1 MKRRQFIA
9 GIAGVVA
16 AWPLTAEA
24 QRRAIPVIGFLSAAE
39 PRRELLA
46 AFRRAL
52 QEGGYVEGKNLS
64 VEYRWSDA
72 QYDRLPALAAELVG
86 RPVAVFVASAPPAA
100 LAAKA
105 ATVTIPIVF
114 ISGEDPVKSGLVA
127 SLNRPG
133 GNITGFSFFSTE
145 LAAKRLGLLHELVP
159 QARSVVVLVNPTNPE
174 TETITTDAREAA
186 SKLGLELHF
195 VTATSERE
203 LDVALAAVHRQGAD
217 ALLVGN
223 DPYFSSRR
231 DQIVALA
238 TSYAVPA
245 MYENQ
250 FAVAGGLITYGPT
263 LADAYHQAGYY
274 VAQILNGARPAELPV
289 QQPTK
294 FVLTIN
300 LKAAKAL
307 GLTVPNTLLVS
318 ADEVI
323 E

>member
-1 MKRRQFIA
+1 MRRRDFIA
-9 GIAGVVA
+9 GLGGAVV
-16 AWPLTAEA
+16 WPLAAEA
-24 QRRAIPVIGFLSAAE
+24 QRRATPVIGVLSAAE
-39 PRRELLA
+39 PLPALLA

-52 QEGGYVEGKNLS
+52 EEGGYVERKNLN
-64 VEYRWSDA
+64 VEYRWSGA

-86 RPVAVFVASAPPAA
+86 LPVAVILASAPPTAA
-100 LAAKA
+100 AAKA
-105 ATVTIPIVF
+105 ATATIPIVF

-145 LAAKRLGLLHELVP
+145 LAAKRLGLLHEMVP
-159 QARSVVVLVNPTNPE
+159 LARSVVVLANPTNPE
-174 TETITTDAREAA
+174 TETITTDARGAA
-186 SKLGLELHF
+186 SKLGMELRF
-195 VTATSERE
+195 VTAASERE
-203 LDVALAAVHRQGAD
+203 LDVAFAAMRRQGAD

-223 DPYFSSRR
+223 DPFFSSRR

-238 TSYAVPA
+238 TSHAVPA

-263 LADAYHQAGYY
+263 LVDAYHQAGYY
-274 VAQILNGARPAELPV
+274 VAQILNGAKPADLPV

-307 GLTVPNTLLVS
+307 GLTVPETLLAT

-323 E
+323 Q